1 MFVGTASIDPKHDR
15 DILHVSN
22 LEKSYLEFRELPTN
36 TVQEVKDIYDDL
48 ALSDTES
55 DSTSIG
61 DKDEVEEQSDNDSDN
76 ARNDDF
82 NLYIVATVLA
92 VNGPLLKITKAVKLI
107 QLVMLEISSK
117 QSSNKEKESSE
128 PEGVMI
134 PYPDKPN
141 YAKCKLCFQNGDER
155 ILSKKSFSRHVK
167 RFHLNNGNAF
177 SYSNK
182 GVLEVQQKKDVKLCH
197 LQGKKEVGYL
207 KNKLNLK
214 QCPKLFMKQ
223 IVKVHKINP
232 KILKSLH

>member
-1 MFVGTASIDPKHDR
+1 
-15 DILHVSN
+15 
-22 LEKSYLEFRELPTN
+22 
-36 TVQEVKDIYDDL
+36 
-48 ALSDTES
+48 
-55 DSTSIG
+55 
-61 DKDEVEEQSDNDSDN
+61 
-76 ARNDDF
+76 
-82 NLYIVATVLA
+82 
-92 VNGPLLKITKAVKLI
+92 
-107 QLVMLEISSK
+107 MLEISSK

-155 ILSKKSFSRHVK
+155 VLSKKSFSRHVK

-182 GVLEVQQKKDVKLCH
+182 GVLEVQKKKDVKLRH
-197 LQGKKEVGYL
+197 LKGKKEVGYL

-232 KILKSLH
+232 KILKLHWIQILNFLNMFLYVVNLLIVLENLLSKFLNVTWSLSLK